1 MKNYKNP
8 FTPAFGSEPL
18 FLAGREQIIS
28 ELLEGL
34 SNGPGDP
41 NRASI
46 LIGPRGSG
54 KTVLL
59 TKIAN
64 EASQIGWI
72 PANVTAA
79 SGMLEKI
86 LEQIEQNGGEFLPA
100 KAKKRLSEIH
110 AFGVGFSIENIP
122 ERRSS
127 WRLQMARYLELLA
140 EHQIGVL
147 ITVDELD
154 AKQPEMIT
162 LVSDFQHF
170 VREKRE
176 VALLM
181 AGLPGKTL
189 QMFQDKDI
197 SFVRRAFQH
206 KLDAIGNTDVKNAI
220 RKTIVSS
227 GRTINDDALE
237 AAASYTKGF
246 PFLIQLVGYHT
257 WRQSPEC
264 KVVTIA
270 DVDSGIES
278 SEEYMARMILDTTV
292 SELSEIDLAFL
303 LTMLP
308 DEAESKMSDITN
320 RMGITTNL
328 AGQYR
333 LRLIKQGV
341 IEEYGRGRVQFA
353 MPLLKDYLIKYYST
367 KPTNS

>member
-1 MKNYKNP
+1 MKNHKNP

-28 ELLEGL
+28 DILTGLE
-34 SNGPGDP
+34 NGPGDP

-46 LIGPRGSG
+46 LSGPRGSG

-64 EASQIGWI
+64 EASRIGWVS
-72 PANVTAA
+72 ANVTAA

-86 LEQIEQNGGEFLPA
+86 LEQIEHNGGEFLPA

-110 AFGVGFSIENIP
+110 AFGIGFSVENVP
-122 ERRSS
+122 ERKSS
-127 WRLQMARYLELLA
+127 WRLQMSKYLDLFA

-147 ITVDELD
+147 ITVDEID
-154 AKQPEMIT
+154 ANQKEMIK
-162 LVSDFQHF
+162 LVADFQHF
-170 VREKRE
+170 VRERRE

-189 QMFQDKDI
+189 RMIQDKDI

-206 KLDAIGNTDVKNAI
+206 KLDLIAIADVKTAI
-220 RKTIVSS
+220 RKTVESS
-227 GRTINDDALE
+227 GREIGNGALDM
-237 AAASYTKGF
+237 AAAYTKGF

-257 WRQSPEC
+257 WRQSPER
-264 KVVTIA
+264 KGITIE
-270 DVDSGIES
+270 DVESGIEC
-278 SEEYMARMILDTTV
+278 SEEYMERMILDTTV
-292 SELSEIDLAFL
+292 RELSEKDLEFL
-303 LTMLP
+303 LAMLP
-308 DEAESKMSDITN
+308 DSAESKMNDITE
-320 RMGITTNL
+320 RMGVTTSL

-341 IEEYGRGRVQFA
+341 IEEYGRGRVQTT
-353 MPLLKDYLIKYYST
+353 MPLIKECLKKHFI
-367 KPTNS
+367 PE